1 MTQVSGGLN
10 QRMLDPRRVRFV
22 RTADRHI
29 FLETESGREGPVKV
43 SRPFPLTD
51 PTGYVV
57 VSDTSGAFV
66 GLLKDYLKLDSGSLS
81 VVQEGL
87 EESYFLP
94 RITKIDHIDDQ
105 FRVMI
110 WNVQTDRGPRRFEVA
125 SRRRDIRWLSD
136 NHVVIQDVDG
146 NRYEIVNLSELDKGS
161 RDLLEMEV

>member
-1 MTQVSGGLN
+1 MNGQLN
-10 QRMLDPRRVRFV
+10 QRMLDPRHVRFV
-22 RTADRHI
+22 QTSDRHLY
-29 FLETESGREGPVKV
+29 LETESGHEGPVKV
-43 SRPFPLTD
+43 TRPFPLTD

-66 GLLKDYLKLDSGSLS
+66 GLLKGYLELDPDSLAL
-81 VVQEGL
+81 VQEGL

-94 RITKIDHIDDQ
+94 RITKIDNIDDQ

-110 WNVQTDRGPRRFEVA
+110 WQVQTDRGPRRFEVT
-125 SRRRDIRWLSD
+125 SRPRDIRWLSD

>member
-1 MTQVSGGLN
+1 MSGPLN
-10 QRMLDPRRVRFV
+10 QRMLDPRKIRFV
-22 RTADRHI
+22 RTADQDLY
-29 FLETESGREGPVKV
+29 LETDSGREGPVKV
-43 SRPFPLTD
+43 NNPFPLTD

-66 GLLKDYLKLDSGSLS
+66 GLIKDYLKLDPDSLTL
-81 VVQEGL
+81 VQEGL

-110 WNVQTDRGPRRFEVA
+110 WQVQTDRGPRRFEVT

-136 NHVVIQDVDG
+136 NHVIVQDVDG
-146 NRYEIVNLSELDKGS
+146 NRYEIADLSQLDKTS